1 MSVARGRNIGVGG
14 MKKGS
19 VKSKS
24 TLRNKDEVSIGGHR
38 SEVGGVRSPKKMRW
52 NSTKQMS
59 AEKAQADDD
68 GDISQTELDQMSES
82 PSKL

>member
-1 MSVARGRNIGVGG
+1 MSVARGRNIGAGG

-52 NSTKQMS
+52 NSTK
-59 AEKAQADDD
+59 
-68 GDISQTELDQMSES
+68 
-82 PSKL
+82 